1 MAPGA
6 LPACIQPAV
15 ASTSETPRTDLIR
28 LETRP
33 HQLLASS
40 SRTVLVCDRDGLITD
55 PFDGVFVHETRLL
68 SHYRW
73 RINGDLYTVEA
84 SAVRQHSM
92 LVYAIARPQKLLKS
106 YSGKIHGSGPARG
119 AIEETIELRLAT
131 VLSEGFHQDIDIT
144 NYSIQSQSIEA
155 ELEIDADFRGLDEVL
170 DRKRQ
175 QTGKLTRTLLTTGAE
190 THLSWRYRAHH
201 RHQGKT
207 RRLDRAVDFK
217 FLGLPANA
225 RWSHRGV
232 RFHLTLPP
240 GGSAHICLELS
251 AQIEE
256 RSLHPVSVCY
266 DLEALDPR
274 QARYLQETT
283 RVAPPPQPLS
293 TLERAVER
301 ARHDLAALRMYD
313 LDRSDDVAPDASA
326 AAGPRPA
333 GALPQA
339 TPQWVPA
346 AGIPNY
352 VATFGRDIL
361 TAAWQSALLGP
372 DIMHGALRL
381 LRELQGRR
389 DDAWRDEEPGK
400 MLHEAHTGPLSV
412 LDYKPQG
419 RYYGSFNTSPFY
431 IIVLSE
437 FYHWTGDKDA
447 TLAHLE
453 AAQAAMRWMDRYGRP
468 GHKHFYAFRTRSS
481 QGVKNQGWKDSGDAL
496 IYPDGR
502 LVPDPIA
509 GCPIQGF
516 AYEAKLRMAEMLWI
530 AGARGAAARALWQAH
545 ELKKRFNDVFWMPEE
560 NTFAMALDPRGQQ
573 VRSVGSDPGD
583 ALATGIIAEAKAAP
597 VVERLFSPD
606 MFSGWGIRTLSEKHL
621 AFNPYSYHRGSVWP
635 AENAAIGVGLRRY
648 GFTERVAQLLKAQME
663 IAERFQFVRLPEV
676 MCGHGQS
683 GMQPFPPVYPK
694 ACSPQAWSAGAPV
707 IFLQMLLGI
716 YPYAPFQTLFLDP
729 QLPAW
734 LPHLRLERLRV
745 GPAECDIEF
754 RRIAD
759 GSTQHEV
766 TRLNGTLR
774 IVKQPSPWSTTA
786 PPAQRI
792 ADLFESYRAA

>member
-1 MAPGA
+1 M
-6 LPACIQPAV
+6 V
-15 ASTSETPRTDLIR
+15 
-28 LETRP
+28 
-33 HQLLASS
+33 
-40 SRTVLVCDRDGLITD
+40 TD
-55 PFDGVFVHETRLL
+55 PLDGVFIHETRML
-68 SHYRW
+68 SHYVW
-73 RINGDLYTVEA
+73 RLNGDLYTVEA

-92 LVYAIARPQKLLKS
+92 LVYAIARPKKLLPG
-106 YSGKIHGSGPARG
+106 YSGQIHGSGPARG
-119 AIEETIELRLAT
+119 AIEETIELRLST
-131 VLSEGFHQDIDIT
+131 SLSEGFHQDIDIT
-144 NYSIQSQSIEA
+144 NYSIQAQPVEA
-155 ELEIDADFRGLDEVL
+155 ELEIDADFRGLDEAL
-170 DRKRQ
+170 DRHRKQ
-175 QTGKLTRTLLTTGAE
+175 KGKLTRSLDATGPE
-190 THLSWRYRAHH
+190 THLRWRYRAHH

-207 RRLDRAVDFK
+207 RELDRSVDFK

-225 RWSHRGV
+225 RWSRRGV
-232 RFHLTLPP
+232 HFQLTLPP
-240 GGSAHICLELS
+240 GGSAHLCLELA
-251 AQIEE
+251 AQVEE
-256 RSLHPVSVCY
+256 RELHPTPLCY

-274 QARYLQETT
+274 QTRCLAETARL
-283 RVAPPPQPLS
+283 APPPQPLT

-313 LDRSDDVAPDASA
+313 LDRSDD
-326 AAGPRPA
+326 GPPA
-333 GALPQA
+333 
-339 TPQWVPA
+339 WVPA

-361 TAAWQSALLGP
+361 TAAWQAALLGP
-372 DIMHGALRL
+372 DIMRGSLRL

-447 TLAHLE
+447 TLAHLD
-453 AAQAAMRWMDRYGRP
+453 AARAALDWMDRYGHP
-468 GHKHFYAFRTRSS
+468 GHKHFFAFRTRSK

-509 GCPIQGF
+509 GCPIQGY
-516 AYEAKLRMAEMLWI
+516 AYEAKLRMAELLWI
-530 AGARGAAARALWQAH
+530 AGDRGASARALWQAH

-560 NTFAMALDPRGQQ
+560 NYFAMALDPRGKQ

-583 ALATGIIAEAKAAP
+583 ALATGIVAEEKAGP
-597 VVERLFSPD
+597 VVERLFSPEL
-606 MFSGWGIRTLSEKHL
+606 FSGWGIRTLSDQHL
-621 AFNPYSYHRGSVWP
+621 AYNPYSYHRGSVWP

-648 GFTERVAQLLKAQME
+648 GFTDHVARLLKAQME

-683 GMQPFPPVYPK
+683 GSQPFPPVYPK

-729 QLPAW
+729 CLPDW
-734 LPHLRLERLRV
+734 LPRLRLERLRV
-745 GPAECDIEF
+745 GGAECDIEF
-754 RRIAD
+754 RRAAN
-759 GSTQHEV
+759 GSTEHEV
-766 TRLNGTLR
+766 TRLDGTLR
-774 IVKQPSPWSTTA
+774 IVKQPSPWSVFAT
-786 PPAQRI
+786 PRERI
-792 ADLFESYRAA
+792 ADLFEAYRAA